1 MNSIQKFTN
10 SSGIHELIQKFTNS
24 SGIHELI
31 QEFTNSSGTQQT
43 HTRRTLDMII
53 RISTLLTYLLKS
65 YITILL
71 DADSHEEVLNRGIY
85 RQQSARIEAVRR

>member
-1 MNSIQKFTN
+1 M
-10 SSGIHELIQKFTNS
+10 
-24 SGIHELI
+24 
-31 QEFTNSSGTQQT
+31 